1 MAQSILD
8 VLTDVSLDGSSV
20 QSLLESQN
28 LIAEVE
34 QSAIDQDEEDIFQ
47 CGKCKSQFTSLQLFI
62 LHKRTHQK
70 TQQQTV
76 DLTQFLTNDESQV
89 MHVEDVV
96 QDESQ
101 YNSQETFQL
110 GEPIILEEAD
120 MLFSVDQEA
129 ANYFMTDST
138 FSVPIILSTEN
149 LDTFD
154 NATIEA
160 TREDSSEVPTILQ
173 NDINS
178 QEDASSQSEHPSAS
192 LTDNEL
198 SLADNEPPLED
209 NESSLE
215 NNETSLQDNLLS
227 VSENGINRTQN
238 LRYKCGYCNKQF
250 AKKFYWQQHERS
262 HTGEKPYQCVVCGRA
277 FAQKSNVKKHMSSHK
292 VWPGTAIHSLPPEA
306 PPDGSI
312 DRTYHCQFCKETF
325 DSYKA
330 LKGHLIVSHLAL
342 KVYKCVQSS
351 CSMMFSDLEEFLEH
365 TRNHKCSEYRCHV
378 CGEVFSTLSDLGGHQ
393 YVHSVQKQKTT
404 EKYYCCSTCKSS
416 FSNLEALQ
424 HHKETTTHNYACLH
438 CGKSFLIERFLRR
451 HLKTHSASARFVCE
465 DCGKAFK
472 TEQYLANH
480 KLIHSEETPFTCPHC
495 PARFK
500 RKDRLG
506 RHMLIHDLTKRLK
519 CPFRNYLGCM
529 SEFSRPDK
537 LKRHLLTHSNVK
549 RFSCSHCNRNFHR
562 AQALKHH
569 EMNKH
574 SLKCD
579 ICSHAFKT
587 KEQLVTHNCEQS
599 NETKKHTS
607 SQLPKKASGSF
618 KPRKPTP
625 KRQTLSKTAIPL
637 ADKEKLEK
645 FKTDEMERKIA
656 SETFISGDIDEE
668 ANKKMENIPPV
679 LKTESTGGE
688 LNERSDS
695 PVTDFEN
702 DFKQRR
708 RIVVCAM
715 GSSAKAQVAFYIRAY
730 GIL

>member
-1 MAQSILD
+1 MAQSIFD
-8 VLTDVSLDGSSV
+8 ALTGVSLDSPSV
-20 QSLLESQN
+20 QSLIESQN
-28 LIAEVE
+28 LITEVE

-47 CGKCKSQFTSLQLFI
+47 CGKCKSQFTSLHMFV

-70 TQQQTV
+70 TQEQTV
-76 DLTQFLTNDESQV
+76 DLSQFLVNDES
-89 MHVEDVV
+89 HIIRAEDTS

-101 YNSQETFQL
+101 YNPQETFVRTDQL
-110 GEPIILEEAD
+110 GGSIILEETD
-120 MLFSVDQEA
+120 MLFSMDQENG
-129 ANYFMTDST
+129 NYFTTDST
-138 FSVPIILSTEN
+138 FSVPIILSSEG
-149 LDTFD
+149 LDTFT
-154 NATIEA
+154 NSGIIGEN
-160 TREDSSEVPTILQ
+160 ESMKNESKEISQILQ
-173 NDINS
+173 SDISQEENLINS
-178 QEDASSQSEHPSAS
+178 INCK
-192 LTDNEL
+192 TL
-198 SLADNEPPLED
+198 SPDTVSIE
-209 NESSLE
+209 LE
-215 NNETSLQDNLLS
+215 NVEQA
-227 VSENGINRTQN
+227 QN
-238 LRYKCGYCNKQF
+238 L
-250 AKKFYWQQHERS
+250 
-262 HTGEKPYQCVVCGRA
+262 
-277 FAQKSNVKKHMSSHK
+277 K
-292 VWPGTAIHSLPPEA
+292 V

-312 DRTYHCQFCKETF
+312 DRTYHCQFCKEIF

-351 CSMMFSDLEEFLEH
+351 CSMMFAELEDFLEH
-365 TRNHKCSEYRCHV
+365 TRSHKRSEYRCHV
-378 CGEVFSTLSDLGGHQ
+378 CGEVFNTLSDLGLHQ
-393 YVHSVQKQKTT
+393 YAHSVQKQKTT
-404 EKYYCCSTCKSS
+404 EKYYCCSICKSS

-424 HHKETTTHNYACLH
+424 HHTETTTHDYACLH

-451 HLKTHSASARFVCE
+451 HLKTHASSARFACE

-480 KLIHSEETPFTCPHC
+480 KLIHSEETPFLCPHC

-519 CPFRNYLGCM
+519 CPFRGYLGCM

-537 LKRHLLTHSNVK
+537 LKRHLLTHSNIK

-587 KEQLVTHNCEQS
+587 KDQLITHNCDQS
-599 NETKKHTS
+599 IETKKHTS

-625 KRQTLSKTAIPL
+625 KRQMSSKTAIGV

-645 FKTDEMERKIA
+645 FKADEIQRKIT
-656 SETFISGDIDEE
+656 SEMLKSNDSKDDSSIKKIGSNQISRDIGSTIE
-668 ANKKMENIPPV
+668 ALI
-679 LKTESTGGE
+679 
-688 LNERSDS
+688 RSDS
-695 PVTDFEN
+695 TESEIKRNSDIYTMHQAGE
-702 DFKQRR
+702 
-708 RIVVCAM
+708 
-715 GSSAKAQVAFYIRAY
+715 
-730 GIL
+730 

>member
-1 MAQSILD
+1 MAHSILD
-8 VLTDVSLDGSSV
+8 ALTDVSLDGSSV
-20 QSLLESQN
+20 QSLLESQT

-47 CGKCKSQFTSLQLFI
+47 CGKCKSQFTSLQMFV
-62 LHKRTHQK
+62 LHKRAHQK
-70 TQQQTV
+70 TQAQTV

-89 MHVEDVV
+89 MHVEDAAP
-96 QDESQ
+96 DESQ

-129 ANYFMTDST
+129 ANYFTTDST

-149 LDTFD
+149 LDSFV
-154 NATIEA
+154 EA
-160 TREDSSEVPTILQ
+160 TTGDDSNEVPTIQLR
-173 NDINS
+173 NDVGS
-178 QEDASSQSEHPSAS
+178 QEDASSQSEHPSA
-192 LTDNEL
+192 LL
-198 SLADNEPPLED
+198 MDNEPSVADEPLMADEPPLDGDEPSFED
-209 NESSLE
+209 NEISF
-215 NNETSLQDNLLS
+215 QDNLPDEL
-227 VSENGINRTQN
+227 ENDISQTQN
-238 LRYKCGYCNKQF
+238 LKYKCGYCNKQF

-351 CSMMFSDLEEFLEH
+351 CSMMFSELEEFLEH
-365 TRNHKCSEYRCHV
+365 TRSHKCSEYRCHV
-378 CGEVFSTLSDLGGHQ
+378 CGEVFSTLSDLGRHQ

-404 EKYYCCSTCKSS
+404 EKYYCCSVCKSS

-424 HHKETTTHNYACLH
+424 HHQETTTHDYACLH

-451 HLKTHSASARFVCE
+451 HLKTHSASARFACE

-519 CPFRNYLGCM
+519 CPFRGYLGCM

-549 RFSCSHCNRNFHR
+549 RFSCGHCNRNFHR

-569 EMNKH
+569 EINKH

-579 ICSHAFKT
+579 ICSHTFKT
-587 KEQLVTHNCEQS
+587 KEQLITHNCEQLS
-599 NETKKHTS
+599 EIKKHTS
-607 SQLPKKASGSF
+607 SQLPRKASGSF

-637 ADKEKLEK
+637 VDKEKLEK
-645 FKTDEMERKIA
+645 LKADEIERKIA
-656 SETFISGDIDEE
+656 SETFKSEDFDEE
-668 ANKKMENIPPV
+668 FCKKMGSILPV
-679 LKTESTGGE
+679 SKIESTGGE

-695 PVTDFEN
+695 PVINFEDDLKRN
-702 DFKQRR
+702 MEFY
-708 RIVVCAM
+708 
-715 GSSAKAQVAFYIRAY
+715 SSNASE
-730 GIL
+730 

>member
-8 VLTDVSLDGSSV
+8 ALTGVSLDGSSV
-20 QSLLESQN
+20 QSLLESQT

-47 CGKCKSQFTSLQLFI
+47 CGKCKSQFTSLQMFI

-89 MHVEDVV
+89 MHTEDSV

-110 GEPIILEEAD
+110 GEPIILEETD
-120 MLFSVDQEA
+120 MLFSVDQDS
-129 ANYFMTDST
+129 ANYFTADST
-138 FSVPIILSTEN
+138 FGVPIILSTEN
-149 LDTFD
+149 LDSFD
-154 NATIEA
+154 DASIDG
-160 TREDSSEVPTILQ
+160 TREDSNDVPALQ
-173 NDINS
+173 LQSDIS
-178 QEDASSQSEHPSAS
+178 QEDASSQPEHANAS
-192 LTDNEL
+192 LTDNEP
-198 SLADNEPPLED
+198 SLTDNKSPFLED
-209 NESSLE
+209 NEPTFE
-215 NNETSLQDNLLS
+215 DNDTSLQDNLPNEL
-227 VSENGINRTQN
+227 ENDQFGQAQN
-238 LRYKCGYCNKQF
+238 LKYKCGYCNKQF

-292 VWPGTAIHSLPPEA
+292 VWPGTAIHSLPPEV

-312 DRTYHCQFCKETF
+312 DRTYHCQFCRETF

-330 LKGHLIVSHLAL
+330 LKGHLIVSHMAL

-351 CSMMFSDLEEFLEH
+351 CSMMFSELEDFLEH
-365 TRNHKCSEYRCHV
+365 TRSHKCSEYRCHV
-378 CGEVFSTLSDLGGHQ
+378 CGEVFSTLSDLGCHQ

-404 EKYYCCSTCKSS
+404 EKYYCCTVCKSS

-424 HHKETTTHNYACLH
+424 HHQETTTHDYVCLH

-451 HLKTHSASARFVCE
+451 HLKTHSTSARFACE

-519 CPFRNYLGCM
+519 CPFRGFLGCM

-537 LKRHLLTHSNVK
+537 LKRHLLTHNNVK

-569 EMNKH
+569 EINKH

-579 ICSHAFKT
+579 ICAHAFKT
-587 KEQLVTHNCEQS
+587 KEQLITHNCEQLG
-599 NETKKHTS
+599 ETKKHTS

-625 KRQTLSKTAIPL
+625 KRQTLSKTAIAL
-637 ADKEKLEK
+637 ADKEKSEK
-645 FKTDEMERKIA
+645 LKADEIQRKIV
-656 SETFISGDIDEE
+656 SETFRSDDFNEE
-668 ANKKMENIPPV
+668 LCTKKPGNVVSASKEI
-679 LKTESTGGE
+679 ESTTGE
-688 LNERSDS
+688 SNERSDS
-695 PVTDFEN
+695 PVIDFED
-702 DFKQRR
+702 DFKRE
-708 RIVVCAM
+708 VEFY
-715 GSSAKAQVAFYIRAY
+715 SSHPNE
-730 GIL
+730 